1 MSSNKMQENLKK
13 RELRIFRYKEQE
25 IVTEKSK
32 TKKSKNELC
41 CILQHMSV
49 LKACVWK
56 WT

>member
-49 LKACVWK
+49 LKARV
-56 WT
+56 